1 MHNCFFSDMEKSE
14 KVVHITLKRPAV
26 FVQLYNSQRAS
37 EKKTAGRKSFPPA
50 DLVIFKSLY

>member
-37 EKKTAGRKSFPPA
+37 EKNSGQEKLPA
-50 DLVIFKSLY
+50 RRFGYF